1 MKNLKKSFSELL
13 EKKETSPLAQASCI
27 WSIVSDQLEILL
39 GQEVFDQWFKPITP
53 LVVSDNTIFLKTKNE
68 FSSYWIELH
77 YKNLVDTLLKCQ
89 EEDIFASF
97 LDEDTLVSQ
106 NKKR

>member
-1 MKNLKKSFSELL
+1 MRSLRKSFSELL
-13 EKKETSPLAQASCI
+13 EKKETNPLAQASCI

-53 LVVSDNTIFLKTKNE
+53 LVISDDTIFLKTKNE

-89 EEDIFASF
+89 EENIFASF
-97 LDEDTLVSQ
+97 LDESIISS
-106 NKKR
+106 KK